1 MKPALPGVFVR
12 YPASALRPELLVL
25 PFQFNPE
32 QLTRTLEV
40 PQRPAGVA
48 AREVSQAGDIP
59 VERIQMTIQVT
70 ADDPRLNLAIST
82 IHGIAPQLA
91 ALEALVRPTGPLSD
105 TLAKVL
111 DEVGQAISGVA
122 DATNPVPREQY
133 PGVLFVWGAQRALP
147 VLIDS
152 MQITEQQFDR
162 ALSPIRAEI
171 SIGLTVIVPDRC
183 SNDLVA
189 KGAST
194 FSEGRREVLAA
205 LAVAQSGAFD
215 VSQLRD
221 VVRF

>member
-1 MKPALPGVFVR
+1 
-12 YPASALRPELLVL
+12 
-25 PFQFNPE
+25 
-32 QLTRTLEV
+32 
-40 PQRPAGVA
+40 
-48 AREVSQAGDIP
+48 
-59 VERIQMTIQVT
+59 
-70 ADDPRLNLAIST
+70 
-82 IHGIAPQLA
+82 
-91 ALEALVRPTGPLSD
+91 
-105 TLAKVL
+105 
-111 DEVGQAISGVA
+111 
-122 DATNPVPREQY
+122 
-133 PGVLFVWGAQRALP
+133 
-147 VLIDS
+147 

-171 SIGLTVIVPDRC
+171 SVGLTVIVPDRC